1 MQLGIWAEDAIYDR
15 FSDVGLNYKT
25 MVRRL
30 TQQLKQKEEL
40 KSTLMTCG
48 DMRSVQNF
56 ISEFA
61 NQKGGVPSASSAFGS
76 PAKNTSPAKESQ
88 AKIAG
93 GVSSPQG
100 TTEPDQ
106 DQSEEAKTPLPPPPQ
121 SS

>member
-56 ISEFA
+56 I
-61 NQKGGVPSASSAFGS
+61 
-76 PAKNTSPAKESQ
+76 
-88 AKIAG
+88 
-93 GVSSPQG
+93 
-100 TTEPDQ
+100 
-106 DQSEEAKTPLPPPPQ
+106 
-121 SS
+121 